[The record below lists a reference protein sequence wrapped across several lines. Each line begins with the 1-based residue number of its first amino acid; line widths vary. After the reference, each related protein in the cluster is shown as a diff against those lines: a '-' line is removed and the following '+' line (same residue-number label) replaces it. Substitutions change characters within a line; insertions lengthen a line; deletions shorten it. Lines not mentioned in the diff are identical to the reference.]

1 MTLLPPPRIALAAI
15 FRNEHPYVL
24 EWIAHHRALGV
35 ERFYIADNISD
46 DGTSELLQALH
57 DLGVIRRIAFASTP
71 GQAPQLPAYAELLG
85 THARD
90 EDWIAVI
97 DADEFT
103 VPTGGARSLAEV
115 LAPLAAQEDIGA
127 VVLNWAIH
135 GSAWLRNHSAGLV
148 CERFTRRAHQEFGAN
163 HHYKTVLRRAAFAA
177 VHSNPHHFVLQP
189 GWRCVHTDGS
199 EVTPHARHGL
209 GLSERVVWQGLRLNH
224 YIVKSRE
231 EFETR
236 KARNGSAATVG
247 RVKGTAYFEAHDR
260 NDTGDRLPPWLL
272 QATRLGMAALVRA
285 LADAGHAVPEPNT
298 EAPTYAAP
306 FHGVQGH
313 IDRIEWRDGRLCLRG
328 WAMHESGAAAD
339 RLHVQVGAHRWE
351 IAAIDRCPRPD
362 LKQHFP
368 MAAEHCGFQLNL
380 SDCNFPDRASWVQ
393 IQGAMAGQAPGGVFA
408 VPDQALVRPDATAP
422 CTIAAQEETQ

>member
-1 MTLLPPPRIALAAI
+1 MNLPPPRIAIAAI

-57 DLGVIRRIAFASTP
+57 DLGVIRRIAFAPTP

-97 DADEFT
+97 DADEFI

-135 GSAWLRNHSAGLV
+135 GSAWLLNHSAGLV
-148 CERFTRRAHQEFGAN
+148 CERFTRRAHQNFGAN
-163 HHYKTVLRRAAFAA
+163 HHYKTVLRRAAFAS
-177 VHSNPHHFVLQP
+177 VYSNPHHFVLQP

-199 EVTPHARHGL
+199 EVVLHPRHGT
-209 GLSERVVWQGLRLNH
+209 GLSERVVWEGLRLNH

-247 RVKGTAYFEAHDR
+247 RVKGEDYFVGHDR
-260 NDTGDRLPPWLL
+260 NDKGDAVPQWLL
-272 QATRLGMAALVRA
+272 QAAGQAVAAMTGLLASSGRDMQMPTPRA
-285 LADAGHAVPEPNT
+285 PR
-298 EAPTYAAP
+298 YAAP
-306 FHGVQGH
+306 FRGVQGH
-313 IDRIEWRDGRLCLRG
+313 IDRIECQDGQLCIQG

-339 RLHVQVGAHRWE
+339 RLDVQIGERRWQITE
-351 IAAIDRCPRPD
+351 VPRYARPD

-368 MAAEHCGFQLNL
+368 MAGEHCGFRLFL
-380 SDCNFPDRASWVQ
+380 GDCDLPDQAISVQ
-393 IQGAMAGQAPGGVFA
+393 IQGAMAGQSPNGAFP
-408 VPDQALVRPDATAP
+408 VPDHALIST
-422 CTIAAQEETQ
+422 